1 MIKHGG
7 GQQIKNNATI
17 NEPERTTQNKTDE
30 VKISKTGAHYTNQ
43 STKISLLDV
52 SVTEPKSKVYLGK

>member
-30 VKISKTGAHYTNQ
+30 VKISKTSAHYTNQ

-52 SVTEPKSKVYLGK
+52 SVTEPKSKVYLGN